1 MIQLISQRIMTA
13 RHVIY
18 SNLNLDLIMTDDKA
32 TVELLGMQIIDEI
45 IVDEVNYYKRIYK
58 DKGLSGL
65 LELI

>member
-1 MIQLISQRIMTA
+1 
-13 RHVIY
+13 
-18 SNLNLDLIMTDDKA
+18 MTDDKA